1 MDRTVAPGAADS
13 GSTPLR
19 NARKIMYSI
28 IDGNSISK
36 NILEELKNK
45 AKSLNAT
52 GKNIVMTDIFVGDD
66 EASKIY
72 IENKKKKF
80 NDIGIT
86 LNLVNLSKEIA
97 ESELVSVIDQ
107 YNNDIDTNAIF
118 VELPLPKHI
127 NEKNII
133 DKIVPNKDVDGFSSQ
148 NLGALFQGNNGF
160 YPCTAEG
167 IVELLKRSNID
178 ISGKHCVVVG
188 RSNIVGK
195 PVALLMLKEN
205 ATVTICHS
213 KTTELKSIC
222 KTADILIA
230 ALGKP
235 KFIDDIF
242 IKPGAIVVDAGMHR
256 ICINDQKVVCGDV
269 DFDKV
274 APLTSYIT
282 PVPGGVGPMTVTML
296 IKHCLDTLEHE

>member
-1 MDRTVAPGAADS
+1 
-13 GSTPLR
+13 
-19 NARKIMYSI
+19 MYKI
-28 IDGNSISK
+28 IDGNAISK
-36 NILEELKNK
+36 KILEELKNK
-45 AKSLNAT
+45 ANILNVT
-52 GKNIVMTDIFVGDD
+52 GKNRVLTDILVGDD

-80 NDIGIT
+80 HDVG
-86 LNLVNLSKEIA
+86 LKFNLVNLPDDIE
-97 ESELVSVIDQ
+97 ESELIAIINK

-127 NEKNII
+127 NENNII
-133 DKIVPNKDVDGFSSQ
+133 DKIDPKKDVDGFSSN
-148 NLGALFQGNNGF
+148 NLGALLQGNKGF

-167 IVELLKRSNID
+167 IIELLKRSNID
-178 ISGKHCVVVG
+178 ITSKHCVVVG

-213 KTTELKSIC
+213 KTDDLSTIC

-230 ALGKP
+230 ALGKS
-235 KFIDDIF
+235 KFIDDTY
-242 IKPGAIVVDAGMHR
+242 IKPGAVVIDAGIHR
-256 ICINDQKVVCGDV
+256 ILINNQKVVCGDV
-269 DFDKV
+269 DFEKV

-296 IKHCLDTLEHE
+296 IKHCIDTADNE

>member
-1 MDRTVAPGAADS
+1 MAPGAADS

-19 NARKIMYSI
+19 NMRENMYKI

-36 NILEELKNK
+36 TILEELKNK
-45 AKSLNAT
+45 ANILNVT
-52 GKNIVMTDIFVGDD
+52 GKNRVMTDILVGDD

-80 NDIGIT
+80 YDIG
-86 LNLVNLSKEIA
+86 LKFNLVNLPNNIE
-97 ESELVSVIDQ
+97 ESELISIINK
-107 YNNDIDTNAIF
+107 YNEDIDTNAIF
-118 VELPLPKHI
+118 VELPLPKQI
-127 NEKNII
+127 NESNII
-133 DKIVPNKDVDGFSSQ
+133 DKINPNKDVDGFSSN
-148 NLGALFQGNNGF
+148 NLGALFQGTKGF

-167 IVELLKRSNID
+167 IIELVKRSNIE

-213 KTTELKSIC
+213 KTDDLRSIC

-235 KFIDDIF
+235 KFIDDSY
-242 IKPGAIVVDAGMHR
+242 IKPGAVVVDAGMHR
-256 ICINDQKVVCGDV
+256 ILINNQKVVCGDV

-274 APLTSYIT
+274 APLTSFIT

-296 IKHCLDTLEHE
+296 IKHCIDTADNE

>member
-1 MDRTVAPGAADS
+1 
-13 GSTPLR
+13 
-19 NARKIMYSI
+19 MYKI
-28 IDGNSISK
+28 IDGNTISK
-36 NILEELKNK
+36 KILEELKNK
-45 AKSLNAT
+45 ANILNVT
-52 GKNIVMTDIFVGDD
+52 GKNRVLTDILVGDD

-80 NDIGIT
+80 HDVGLKFNF
-86 LNLVNLSKEIA
+86 VNLPDDIE
-97 ESELVSVIDQ
+97 ESELIAIINK

-127 NEKNII
+127 NENNII
-133 DKIVPNKDVDGFSSQ
+133 DKIDPQKDVDGFSSN
-148 NLGALFQGNNGF
+148 NLGALLQGNKGF

-167 IVELLKRSNID
+167 IIELLKRSNID
-178 ISGKHCVVVG
+178 ITSKHCVVVG

-213 KTTELKSIC
+213 KTDDLSTIC

-235 KFIDDIF
+235 KFIDDTY
-242 IKPGAIVVDAGMHR
+242 IKPGAVVIDAGIHR
-256 ICINDQKVVCGDV
+256 ILINNQKVVCGDV
-269 DFDKV
+269 DFEKV

-296 IKHCLDTLEHE
+296 IKHCIDTADNE

>member
-1 MDRTVAPGAADS
+1 
-13 GSTPLR
+13 
-19 NARKIMYSI
+19 MYKVI
-28 IDGNSISK
+28 EGNSISK
-36 NILEELKNK
+36 TILEELKNK
-45 AKSLNAT
+45 ANILNVT
-52 GKNIVMTDIFVGDD
+52 GKNRVLTDILVGDD

-80 NDIGIT
+80 HDIG
-86 LNLVNLSKEIA
+86 LKFNLVNLPSNIE
-97 ESELVSVIDQ
+97 ESELISIINK

-127 NEKNII
+127 NESNII
-133 DKIVPNKDVDGFSSQ
+133 DKIASYKDEDGFSSN
-148 NLGALFQGNNGF
+148 NLGALFQGNKSF

-167 IVELLKRSNID
+167 IIELLRRSNID

-213 KTTELKSIC
+213 KTSDLRSIC

-230 ALGKP
+230 AIGKP
-235 KFIDDIF
+235 KFIDDSY
-242 IKPGAIVVDAGMHR
+242 IKPGAVVIDAGMHR
-256 ICINDQKVVCGDV
+256 ILINNQKVICGDV
-269 DFDKV
+269 DFEKV

-296 IKHCLDTLEHE
+296 IKHCIDTADNE

>member
-1 MDRTVAPGAADS
+1 MAPGAADS

-19 NARKIMYSI
+19 NMRENMYKI

-36 NILEELKNK
+36 KILEELKNK
-45 AKSLNAT
+45 ANILNVT
-52 GKNIVMTDIFVGDD
+52 GKNRVMTDILVGDD

-80 NDIGIT
+80 HDIG
-86 LNLVNLSKEIA
+86 LKFNLVNFPNNIE
-97 ESELVSVIDQ
+97 ESELISIINK
-107 YNNDIDTNAIF
+107 YNEDIDTNAIF

-127 NEKNII
+127 NESNII
-133 DKIVPNKDVDGFSSQ
+133 DKINPNKDVDGFSSN
-148 NLGALFQGNNGF
+148 NLGALFQGTKGF

-167 IVELLKRSNID
+167 IIELIKRSNIE

-213 KTTELKSIC
+213 KTEDLRSIC

-235 KFIDDIF
+235 KFIDDSYV
-242 IKPGAIVVDAGMHR
+242 KPGAVVIDAGMHR
-256 ICINDQKVVCGDV
+256 VLVNNQKVVCGDV

-274 APLTSYIT
+274 APLTSFIT

-296 IKHCLDTLEHE
+296 IKHCIDTADNE

>member
-1 MDRTVAPGAADS
+1 
-13 GSTPLR
+13 
-19 NARKIMYSI
+19 MYKI
-28 IDGNSISK
+28 IDGNTISK
-36 NILEELKNK
+36 KILEELKNK
-45 AKSLNAT
+45 TNILNVT
-52 GKNIVMTDIFVGDD
+52 GKNRVLTDILVGDD

-80 NDIGIT
+80 HDVG
-86 LNLVNLSKEIA
+86 LKFNLVNLPDDIE
-97 ESELVSVIDQ
+97 ESELIAIINK

-118 VELPLPKHI
+118 VELPLPKQI
-127 NEKNII
+127 NENNII
-133 DKIVPNKDVDGFSSQ
+133 DKIDPKKDVDGFSSN
-148 NLGALFQGNNGF
+148 NLGALLQGNKGF

-178 ISGKHCVVVG
+178 ITGKHCVVVG

-213 KTTELKSIC
+213 KTDDLSSIC

-235 KFIDDIF
+235 KFIDDTY
-242 IKPGAIVVDAGMHR
+242 IKPGAVVIDAGIHR
-256 ICINDQKVVCGDV
+256 ILINNQKVVCGDV
-269 DFDKV
+269 DFEKV

-296 IKHCLDTLEHE
+296 IKHCIDTDDNE

>member
-19 NARKIMYSI
+19 NVRVNMYKI
-28 IDGNSISK
+28 IDGKQIS
-36 NILEELKNK
+36 NTILEELKNK
-45 AKSLNAT
+45 ANVLNVT
-52 GKNIVMTDIFVGDD
+52 GKNRVMTDILVGDD

-80 NDIGIT
+80 HDIG
-86 LNLVNLSKEIA
+86 LKFNLVNLSSDIA
-97 ESELVSVIDQ
+97 EDELIAIINK

-133 DKIVPNKDVDGFSSQ
+133 DKIVPNKDVDGFSSS
-148 NLGALFQGNNGF
+148 NLGTLFQGNKGF

-167 IVELLKRSNID
+167 IIELFKRSNID

-213 KTTELKSIC
+213 KTTDLKSIC

-235 KFIDDIF
+235 KFIDDSY
-242 IKPGAIVVDAGMHR
+242 IKPGAVVIDAGMHR
-256 ICINDQKVVCGDV
+256 ININNQKVVCGDV

-296 IKHCLDTLEHE
+296 IKHCIDTADYE

>member
-1 MDRTVAPGAADS
+1 MAPGAADS

-19 NARKIMYSI
+19 NMRENMYKI

-36 NILEELKNK
+36 TILEELKNK
-45 AKSLNAT
+45 ANILNVT
-52 GKNIVMTDIFVGDD
+52 GKNRVMTDILVGDD

-80 NDIGIT
+80 YDIG
-86 LNLVNLSKEIA
+86 LKFNLVNLPNNIE
-97 ESELVSVIDQ
+97 ESELISIINK
-107 YNNDIDTNAIF
+107 YNEDIDTNAIF
-118 VELPLPKHI
+118 VELPLPKQI
-127 NEKNII
+127 NESNII
-133 DKIVPNKDVDGFSSQ
+133 DKINPNKDVDGFSSN
-148 NLGALFQGNNGF
+148 NLGALFQGTKGF

-167 IVELLKRSNID
+167 IIELVKRSNIE

-213 KTTELKSIC
+213 KTEDLRSIC

-235 KFIDDIF
+235 KFIDDSY
-242 IKPGAIVVDAGMHR
+242 IKPGAVVVDAGMHR
-256 ICINDQKVVCGDV
+256 ILINNQKVVCGDV

-274 APLTSYIT
+274 APLTSFIT

-296 IKHCLDTLEHE
+296 IKHCIDTADNE

>member
-1 MDRTVAPGAADS
+1 MAPGAADS

-19 NARKIMYSI
+19 NVRVNMYKI
-28 IDGNSISK
+28 IDGKQIS
-36 NILEELKNK
+36 NTILEELKNK
-45 AKSLNAT
+45 ANVLNVT
-52 GKNIVMTDIFVGDD
+52 GKNRVMTDILVGDD

-80 NDIGIT
+80 HDIG
-86 LNLVNLSKEIA
+86 LKFNLVNLSSDIA
-97 ESELVSVIDQ
+97 EDELISIINK

-133 DKIVPNKDVDGFSSQ
+133 DKIVPNKDVDGFSSS
-148 NLGALFQGNNGF
+148 NLGALFQGNKGF

-167 IVELLKRSNID
+167 IIELLKRSNID

-213 KTTELKSIC
+213 KTTDLKSIC
-222 KTADILIA
+222 KTADIIIA

-235 KFIDDIF
+235 KFIDDSY
-242 IKPGAIVVDAGMHR
+242 IKPGAVVIDAGMHR
-256 ICINDQKVVCGDV
+256 ININNQKVVCGDV

-296 IKHCLDTLEHE
+296 IKHCIDTADYE

>member
-1 MDRTVAPGAADS
+1 MAPGAADS

-19 NARKIMYSI
+19 NMRENMYKI

-36 NILEELKNK
+36 KILEELKNK
-45 AKSLNAT
+45 ANILNVT
-52 GKNIVMTDIFVGDD
+52 GKNRVMTDILVGDD

-80 NDIGIT
+80 HDIG
-86 LNLVNLSKEIA
+86 LKFNLVNFPNNIE
-97 ESELVSVIDQ
+97 ESELISIINK
-107 YNNDIDTNAIF
+107 YNEDIDTNAIF
-118 VELPLPKHI
+118 VELPLPKQI
-127 NEKNII
+127 NESNII
-133 DKIVPNKDVDGFSSQ
+133 DKINPNKDVDGFSSN
-148 NLGALFQGNNGF
+148 NLGALFQGTKGF

-167 IVELLKRSNID
+167 IIELIKRSDIE
-178 ISGKHCVVVG
+178 ISGKHCVIVG

-213 KTTELKSIC
+213 KTEDLRSIC

-235 KFIDDIF
+235 KFIDDSYV
-242 IKPGAIVVDAGMHR
+242 KPGAVVIDAGMHR
-256 ICINDQKVVCGDV
+256 VLVNNQKVVCGDV

-274 APLTSYIT
+274 APLTSFIT

-296 IKHCLDTLEHE
+296 IKHCIDTADNE